1 MTSIGVLLVILG
13 VGSLVLPAFNLQ
25 FRLMEI
31 VDPYQP
37 WAGIIAAAL
46 GLVLIL
52 VASRRK
58 SGDVKEAEE
67 AAAPA
72 AASAPAAAA
81 TPPPSASPPPVSAST
96 AAPAAP
102 AEPTSDPWPTTPPER
117 HDD

>member
-13 VGSLVLPAFNLQ
+13 VGSFVLPAFNLQ

-72 AASAPAAAA
+72 AAAA
-81 TPPPSASPPPVSAST
+81 PPPSAPPPPVSAST
-96 AAPAAP
+96 ATPPSASD
-102 AEPTSDPWPTTPPER
+102 TSVASSEPWPTHPPER
-117 HDD
+117 HDE